1 MEEIIE
7 IEALLVVGHGGG
19 CFVFR
24 VFGVFGVF
32 RVFGLTSERE
42 LEEDALGVG
51 QSDVVWLLGL
61 VIGQEG
67 AELVRGHELPAVGE
81 LGEDFLHVG
90 GWAHLAGLELAVEA
104 LEHLVVVARSSRV
117 AHFRLN

>member
-1 MEEIIE
+1 MDEIIE

-19 CFVFR
+19 CFVF
-24 VFGVFGVF
+24 G
-32 RVFGLTSERE
+32 VFGLTSERE
-42 LEEDALGVG
+42 LVEDALGVG
-51 QSDVVWLLGL
+51 QTDVVWLLGL

-81 LGEDFLHVG
+81 LGEDVLHVG
-90 GWAHLAGLELAVEA
+90 RWARLAGLELTVEA

-117 AHFRLN
+117 AHFRWSR